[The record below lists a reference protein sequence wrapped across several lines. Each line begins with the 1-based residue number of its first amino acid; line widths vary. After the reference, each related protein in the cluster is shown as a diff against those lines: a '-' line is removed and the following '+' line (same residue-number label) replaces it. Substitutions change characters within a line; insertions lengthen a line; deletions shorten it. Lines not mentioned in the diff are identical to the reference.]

1 MSGPQDREA
10 REGINTQQIKNRCII
25 SCFCLK
31 VYACAPTSHTTI
43 CQEPNTCTHPH
54 THRLVRMHL
63 EHKKPSCHRPRV
75 FCIVI
80 LTKLVVFPC
89 RISQTGPPCFSWH
102 QRVSAFIQDSV
113 ISAERAAARLQQA
126 AVIDLVRFDEELSDF
141 SPRDATYDQ
150 PSSQASVLKG
160 GALWTLICG

>member
-54 THRLVRMHL
+54 THRLMRMHL

-89 RISQTGPPCFSWH
+89 RISQTGPPCFCVQPH
-102 QRVSAFIQDSV
+102 
-113 ISAERAAARLQQA
+113 AARLQHA